1 MRVFWS
7 VLAVIALSAT
17 EALAANW
24 NKATVYPPESLV
36 DQLKRGTV
44 WQRELGEPERAPI
57 VLAEAR
63 SRPNAVPPVL
73 QAPPSTVAGASSLAP
88 GAVAAIR
95 NIASVCGSSTGT

>member
-44 WQRELGEPERAPI
+44 SQREARRARARADSSCRS
-57 VLAEAR
+57 AEAGQTR
-63 SRPNAVPPVL
+63 FLRCCKHRL
-73 QAPPSTVAGASSLAP
+73 
-88 GAVAAIR
+88 
-95 NIASVCGSSTGT
+95 

>member
-44 WQRELGEPERAPI
+44 SQRELGEPAPSAFGNRS
-57 VLAEAR
+57 AEAGQTRFLRCCKHRLRR
-63 SRPNAVPPVL
+63 SLER
-73 QAPPSTVAGASSLAP
+73 
-88 GAVAAIR
+88 R
-95 NIASVCGSSTGT
+95 H

>member
-44 WQRELGEPERAPI
+44 RS
-57 VLAEAR
+57 AEAGQTRFLRCCKHRLRR
-63 SRPNAVPPVL
+63 SLER
-73 QAPPSTVAGASSLAP
+73 
-88 GAVAAIR
+88 R
-95 NIASVCGSSTGT
+95 H

>member
-36 DQLKRGTV
+36 DQLKRQAALTGDQEV
-44 WQRELGEPERAPI
+44 QLLRCCKHRLRRSLER
-57 VLAEAR
+57 R
-63 SRPNAVPPVL
+63 H
-73 QAPPSTVAGASSLAP
+73 
-88 GAVAAIR
+88 
-95 NIASVCGSSTGT
+95 